1 MKLEELLGKRLVF
14 VDGGMG
20 TMLQA
25 AGLTGGEAPERWN
38 LTHPETVAEV
48 HRAYLAAGCDIVT
61 ANTFGATGARFGAEL
76 QKVIQA
82 GVKLARQGVEE
93 AGHGFAAFDMGP
105 TGKLLAPYGELPF
118 QEAVSL
124 YRQAA
129 AWGAEAGADLII
141 IETMGDPYEMKA
153 AVLGARE
160 ACDLPILA
168 TMMADV
174 NGRLLTG
181 GTVETMAVLLD
192 GLGVTALGLN
202 CGLGGPEMLPL
213 LRRIRRV
220 TERPLLCSPN
230 AGLPRMEGGRT
241 VFPAGPEAFAQAQ
254 RELAQAGAWLLGGC
268 CGTTPEHIRAMVAAC
283 REVAPAPVPPVTET
297 WISSGSE
304 AVCLDHGPVVIGE
317 RINPT
322 GKKRM
327 QEALRTGDVNYLLKE
342 AVNQSA
348 AGAAV
353 LDVNVGLGGVDEA
366 AWMERAVSAIQGV
379 CTCPLQLDTAD
390 PEALARGLRAYNGKA
405 LINSV
410 SGKQEV
416 MDQVF
421 PLAKRYG
428 STVVALLLDEEG
440 IPDTAEGRV
449 AIARRIM
456 AEAARYGIAKRDLVM
471 DALTMTVST
480 GERNALVTLETLRRC
495 REELGV
501 RTILGVSNISF
512 GLPCRPYLNTTF
524 LTMAMYA
531 GLDLAIMNPSSEE
544 MMAAVYAYN
553 VLTNRD
559 AQSMQYIERYANRVP
574 ASTALKQ
581 AAQAAPTAASSDGS
595 AEISGPYAALI
606 KAVEKGLKGDAAAQ
620 TRALLAEKQPL
631 EVVDEAL
638 IPALDIVGAKYEKGT
653 LFLPQLLQAASAAQ
667 SAFEEIKTAIAQKGE
682 GSASKGR
689 IVLATVK
696 GDVHDIGKNIVK
708 VILENYGFEVIDL
721 GRDVPVETVVD
732 TVREKD
738 VHLVGL
744 SALMTTTLKSMEE
757 TIAALHAAK
766 LDCKIMV
773 GGAVLTPEYAEKI
786 GADWYAKDAKRSAD
800 IAKEFFGV

>member
-141 IETMGDPYEMKA
+141 IETMGDSYEMKA

-230 AGLPRMEGGRT
+230 AGLPCMEGGRT

-428 STVVALLLDEEG
+428 GTVVALLLDEEG

-456 AEAARYGIAKRDLVM
+456 AEAAHYGIAKRDLVM

-501 RTILGVSNISF
+501 RTVLGVSNISF
-512 GLPCRPYLNTTF
+512 GLPQREKLAGPF
-524 LTMAMYA
+524 LTLALGA
-531 GLDLAIMNPSSEE
+531 GLDAAILNPLSEA
-544 MMAAVYAYN
+544 MM
-553 VLTNRD
+553 D
-559 AQSMQYIERYANRVP
+559 AW
-574 ASTALKQ
+574 Q
-581 AAQAAPTAASSDGS
+581 AALTLTGRDKGCRAYLERFAGAAPVKSGTQAAFSLEEAVRRGLRAEAERAARERLSEGEAPMD
-595 AEISGPYAALI
+595 L
-606 KAVEKGLKGDAAAQ
+606 VEK
-620 TRALLAEKQPL
+620 RLL
-631 EVVDEAL
+631 
-638 IPALDIVGAKYEKGT
+638 PALTQVGDGYEAGT
-653 LFLPQLLQAASAAQ
+653 LFLPQLLMSAEAAQ
-667 SAFEEIKTAIAQKGE
+667 GAFALVQQALGKKSTGMRRQ
-682 GSASKGR
+682 GR
-689 IVLATVK
+689 IALATVE
-696 GDVHDIGKNIVK
+696 GDIHDIGKNIVK
-708 VILENYGFEVIDL
+708 VLLESYGFEVLDL
-721 GRDVPVETVVD
+721 GKNVKPEQVLAA
-732 TVREKD
+732 VRAEKL
-738 VHLVGL
+738 HMVGL
-744 SALMTTTLKSMEE
+744 SALMTTTVPAMER
-757 TIAALHAAK
+757 TIALLRREAP
-766 LDCKIMV
+766 DCRVVV
-773 GGAVLTPEYAEKI
+773 GGAVLTPELAAAI
-786 GADWYAKDAKRSAD
+786 GAHAYARDAMDTVRFAREN
-800 IAKEFFGV
+800 A

>member
-283 REVAPAPVPPVTET
+283 REVTPAPVPPVTET

-304 AVCLDHGPVVIGE
+304 AVCLDHGPVIIGE

-428 STVVALLLDEEG
+428 GTVVALLLDEEG

-501 RTILGVSNISF
+501 RTVLGVSNISF
-512 GLPCRPYLNTTF
+512 GLPQREKLAGPF
-524 LTMAMYA
+524 LTLALGA
-531 GLDLAIMNPSSEE
+531 GLDAAILNPLSEA
-544 MMAAVYAYN
+544 MMDAWQAALTLTGRDKGCRAY
-553 VLTNRD
+553 L
-559 AQSMQYIERYANRVP
+559 ERFACAAPVK
-574 ASTALKQ
+574 SG
-581 AAQAAPTAASSDGS
+581 AQAAFSLEEAVRRGLRAEAERAARERLSEGEAPMD
-595 AEISGPYAALI
+595 L
-606 KAVEKGLKGDAAAQ
+606 VEK
-620 TRALLAEKQPL
+620 RLL
-631 EVVDEAL
+631 
-638 IPALDIVGAKYEKGT
+638 PALTQVGDGYEAGT
-653 LFLPQLLQAASAAQ
+653 LFLPQLLMSAEAAQ
-667 SAFEEIKTAIAQKGE
+667 GAFALVQQALGE
-682 GSASKGR
+682 KSTGMRRQGR
-689 IVLATVK
+689 IALATVE
-696 GDVHDIGKNIVK
+696 GDIHDIGKNIVK
-708 VILENYGFEVIDL
+708 VLLESYGFEVVDL
-721 GRDVPVETVVD
+721 GKN
-732 TVREKD
+732 VRPEQVLAAVQAEKL
-738 VHLVGL
+738 HMVGL
-744 SALMTTTLKSMEE
+744 SALMTTTVPAMER
-757 TIAALHAAK
+757 TIALLRREAP
-766 LDCKIMV
+766 DCRVVV
-773 GGAVLTPEYAEKI
+773 GGAVLTPELAAAI
-786 GADWYAKDAKRSAD
+786 GAHAYARDAMDTVRFAREN
-800 IAKEFFGV
+800 A

>member
-48 HRAYLAAGCDIVT
+48 HRTYLAAGCDIVT

-76 QKVIQA
+76 QKVIQV

-241 VFPAGPEAFAQAQ
+241 VFPAGPEAFARAQ

-283 REVAPAPVPPVTET
+283 REVTPAPVPPVTET
-297 WISSGSE
+297 WISSSSE

-428 STVVALLLDEEG
+428 GTVVALLLDEEG

-501 RTILGVSNISF
+501 RTVLGVSNISF
-512 GLPCRPYLNTTF
+512 GLPQREKLAGPF
-524 LTMAMYA
+524 LTLALGA
-531 GLDLAIMNPSSEE
+531 GLDAAILNPLSEA
-544 MMAAVYAYN
+544 MM
-553 VLTNRD
+553 D
-559 AQSMQYIERYANRVP
+559 AW
-574 ASTALKQ
+574 Q
-581 AAQAAPTAASSDGS
+581 AALTLTGRDKGCRAYLERFACAAPVKSGTQAAFSLEEAVRRGLRAEAERAARERLSEGEAPMD
-595 AEISGPYAALI
+595 L
-606 KAVEKGLKGDAAAQ
+606 VEK
-620 TRALLAEKQPL
+620 RLL
-631 EVVDEAL
+631 
-638 IPALDIVGAKYEKGT
+638 PALTQVGDGYEAGT
-653 LFLPQLLQAASAAQ
+653 LFLPQLLMSAEAAQ
-667 SAFEEIKTAIAQKGE
+667 GAFALVQQALGKKSTGMRRQ
-682 GSASKGR
+682 GR
-689 IVLATVK
+689 IALATVE
-696 GDVHDIGKNIVK
+696 GDIHDIGKNIVK
-708 VILENYGFEVIDL
+708 VLLESYGFEVLDL
-721 GRDVPVETVVD
+721 GKN
-732 TVREKD
+732 VRPEQVLAAVQAEKL
-738 VHLVGL
+738 HMVGL
-744 SALMTTTLKSMEE
+744 SALMTTTVPAMER
-757 TIAALHAAK
+757 TIALLRREAP
-766 LDCKIMV
+766 DCRVVV
-773 GGAVLTPEYAEKI
+773 GGAVLTPELAAAI
-786 GADWYAKDAKRSAD
+786 GAHAYARDAMDTVRFAREN
-800 IAKEFFGV
+800 A

>member
-283 REVAPAPVPPVTET
+283 REVTPAPVPPVTET

-428 STVVALLLDEEG
+428 GTVVALLLDEEG

-501 RTILGVSNISF
+501 RTVLGVSNISF
-512 GLPCRPYLNTTF
+512 GLPQREKLAGPF
-524 LTMAMYA
+524 LTLALGA
-531 GLDLAIMNPSSEE
+531 GLDAAILNPLSEA
-544 MMAAVYAYN
+544 MMDAWQAALTLTGRDKGCRAY
-553 VLTNRD
+553 L
-559 AQSMQYIERYANRVP
+559 ERFAGAAPVK
-574 ASTALKQ
+574 SG
-581 AAQAAPTAASSDGS
+581 AQAAFSLEEAVRRGLRAEAERAAQERL
-595 AEISGPYAALI
+595 AEGEAPMDL
-606 KAVEKGLKGDAAAQ
+606 VEK
-620 TRALLAEKQPL
+620 RLL
-631 EVVDEAL
+631 
-638 IPALDIVGAKYEKGT
+638 PALTQVGDGYEAGT
-653 LFLPQLLQAASAAQ
+653 LFLPQLLMSAEAAQ
-667 SAFEEIKTAIAQKGE
+667 GAFALVQQALGE
-682 GSASKGR
+682 KSTGMRRQGR
-689 IVLATVK
+689 IALATVE
-696 GDVHDIGKNIVK
+696 GDIHDIGKNIVK
-708 VILENYGFEVIDL
+708 VLLESYGFEVLDL
-721 GRDVPVETVVD
+721 GKN
-732 TVREKD
+732 VRPEQVLAAVQAEKL
-738 VHLVGL
+738 HMVGL
-744 SALMTTTLKSMEE
+744 SALMTTTVPAMER
-757 TIAALHAAK
+757 TIALLRREAP
-766 LDCKIMV
+766 DCRVVV
-773 GGAVLTPEYAEKI
+773 GGAVLTPELAAAI
-786 GADWYAKDAKRSAD
+786 GAHAYARDAMDTVRFAREN
-800 IAKEFFGV
+800 A

>member
-283 REVAPAPVPPVTET
+283 REVTPAPVPPVTET

-428 STVVALLLDEEG
+428 GTVVALLLDEEG

-501 RTILGVSNISF
+501 RTVLGVSNISF
-512 GLPCRPYLNTTF
+512 GLPQREKLAGPF
-524 LTMAMYA
+524 LTLALGA
-531 GLDLAIMNPSSEE
+531 GLDAAILNPLSEA
-544 MMAAVYAYN
+544 MMDAWQAALTLTGRDKGCRAY
-553 VLTNRD
+553 L
-559 AQSMQYIERYANRVP
+559 ERFAGAAPVK
-574 ASTALKQ
+574 SG
-581 AAQAAPTAASSDGS
+581 AQAAFSLEEAVRRGLRAEAERAARERLSEGEAPMD
-595 AEISGPYAALI
+595 L
-606 KAVEKGLKGDAAAQ
+606 VEK
-620 TRALLAEKQPL
+620 RLL
-631 EVVDEAL
+631 
-638 IPALDIVGAKYEKGT
+638 PALTQVGDGYEAGT
-653 LFLPQLLQAASAAQ
+653 LFLPQLLMSAEAAQ
-667 SAFEEIKTAIAQKGE
+667 GAFALVQQALGKKSTGMRRQ
-682 GSASKGR
+682 GR
-689 IVLATVK
+689 IALATVE
-696 GDVHDIGKNIVK
+696 GDIHDIGKNIVK
-708 VILENYGFEVIDL
+708 VLLESYGFEVLDL
-721 GRDVPVETVVD
+721 GKN
-732 TVREKD
+732 VRPEQVLAAVQAEKL
-738 VHLVGL
+738 HMVGL
-744 SALMTTTLKSMEE
+744 SALMTTTVPAMER
-757 TIAALHAAK
+757 TIALLRREAP
-766 LDCKIMV
+766 DCRVVV
-773 GGAVLTPEYAEKI
+773 GGAVLTPELAAAI
-786 GADWYAKDAKRSAD
+786 GAHAYARDAMDTVRFAREN
-800 IAKEFFGV
+800 A

>member
-38 LTHPETVAEV
+38 LTHPEAVAEV

-82 GVKLARQGVEE
+82 GVELARQGVEE

-230 AGLPRMEGGRT
+230 AGLPRMAGGRT

-283 REVAPAPVPPVTET
+283 REVTPAPVPPVTET

-428 STVVALLLDEEG
+428 GTVVALLLDEEG

-501 RTILGVSNISF
+501 RTVLGVSNISF
-512 GLPCRPYLNTTF
+512 GLPQREKLAGPF
-524 LTMAMYA
+524 LTLALGA
-531 GLDLAIMNPSSEE
+531 GLDAAILNPLSEA
-544 MMAAVYAYN
+544 MMDAWQAALTLTGRDKGCRAY
-553 VLTNRD
+553 L
-559 AQSMQYIERYANRVP
+559 ERFAGAAPVK
-574 ASTALKQ
+574 SG
-581 AAQAAPTAASSDGS
+581 AQAAFSLEEAVRRGLRAEAERAARERLSEGEAPMD
-595 AEISGPYAALI
+595 L
-606 KAVEKGLKGDAAAQ
+606 VEK
-620 TRALLAEKQPL
+620 RLL
-631 EVVDEAL
+631 
-638 IPALDIVGAKYEKGT
+638 PALTQVGDGYEAGT
-653 LFLPQLLQAASAAQ
+653 LFLPQLLMSAEAAQ
-667 SAFEEIKTAIAQKGE
+667 GAFALVQQALGKKSTGMRRQ
-682 GSASKGR
+682 GR
-689 IVLATVK
+689 IALATVE
-696 GDVHDIGKNIVK
+696 GDIHDIGKNIVK
-708 VILENYGFEVIDL
+708 VLLESYGFEVVDL
-721 GRDVPVETVVD
+721 GKNVKPEQVLAAVQA
-732 TVREKD
+732 EKL
-738 VHLVGL
+738 HMVGL
-744 SALMTTTLKSMEE
+744 SALMTTTVPAMER
-757 TIAALHAAK
+757 TIALLRREAP
-766 LDCKIMV
+766 DCRVVV
-773 GGAVLTPEYAEKI
+773 GGAVLTPELAAAI
-786 GADWYAKDAKRSAD
+786 GAHAYARDAMDTVRFAREN
-800 IAKEFFGV
+800 A

>member
-25 AGLTGGEAPERWN
+25 TGLTGGEAPERWN

-82 GVKLARQGVEE
+82 GVELARQGVEE

-283 REVAPAPVPPVTET
+283 REVTPAPVPPVTET

-327 QEALRTGDVNYLLKE
+327 QEALRTGDENYLLKE

-428 STVVALLLDEEG
+428 GTVVALLLDEEG

-501 RTILGVSNISF
+501 RTVLGVSNISF
-512 GLPCRPYLNTTF
+512 GLPQREKLAGPF
-524 LTMAMYA
+524 LTLALGA
-531 GLDLAIMNPSSEE
+531 GLDAAILNPLSEA
-544 MMAAVYAYN
+544 MMDAWQAALTLTGRDKGCRAY
-553 VLTNRD
+553 L
-559 AQSMQYIERYANRVP
+559 ERFAGAAPVK
-574 ASTALKQ
+574 SG
-581 AAQAAPTAASSDGS
+581 AQAAFSLEEAVRRGLRAEAERAARERLSEGEAPMD
-595 AEISGPYAALI
+595 L
-606 KAVEKGLKGDAAAQ
+606 VEK
-620 TRALLAEKQPL
+620 RLL
-631 EVVDEAL
+631 
-638 IPALDIVGAKYEKGT
+638 PALTQVGDGYEAGT
-653 LFLPQLLQAASAAQ
+653 LFLPQLLMSAEAAQ
-667 SAFEEIKTAIAQKGE
+667 GAFALVQQALGE
-682 GSASKGR
+682 KSTGMRRQGR
-689 IVLATVK
+689 IALATVE
-696 GDVHDIGKNIVK
+696 GDIHDIGKNIVK
-708 VILENYGFEVIDL
+708 VLLESHGFEVLDL
-721 GRDVPVETVVD
+721 GKN
-732 TVREKD
+732 VRPEQVLAAVQAEKL
-738 VHLVGL
+738 HMVGL
-744 SALMTTTLKSMEE
+744 SALMTTTVPAMER
-757 TIAALHAAK
+757 TIALLRREAP
-766 LDCKIMV
+766 DCRVVV
-773 GGAVLTPEYAEKI
+773 GGAVLTPELAAAI
-786 GADWYAKDAKRSAD
+786 GAHAYARDAMDTVRFAREN
-800 IAKEFFGV
+800 A

>member
-283 REVAPAPVPPVTET
+283 REVTPAPAPPVTET

-428 STVVALLLDEEG
+428 GTVVALLLDEEG

-501 RTILGVSNISF
+501 RTVLGVSNISF
-512 GLPCRPYLNTTF
+512 GLPQREKLAGPF
-524 LTMAMYA
+524 LTLALGA
-531 GLDLAIMNPSSEE
+531 GLDAAILNPLSEA
-544 MMAAVYAYN
+544 MM
-553 VLTNRD
+553 D
-559 AQSMQYIERYANRVP
+559 AW
-574 ASTALKQ
+574 Q
-581 AAQAAPTAASSDGS
+581 AALTLTGRDKGCRAYLERFAGAAPVKSGTQAAFSLEEAVRRGLRAEAERAARERLSEGEAPMD
-595 AEISGPYAALI
+595 L
-606 KAVEKGLKGDAAAQ
+606 VEK
-620 TRALLAEKQPL
+620 RLL
-631 EVVDEAL
+631 
-638 IPALDIVGAKYEKGT
+638 PALTQVGDGYEAGT
-653 LFLPQLLQAASAAQ
+653 LFLPQLLMSAEAAQ
-667 SAFEEIKTAIAQKGE
+667 GAFALVQQALGKKSTGMRRQ
-682 GSASKGR
+682 GR
-689 IVLATVK
+689 IALATVE
-696 GDVHDIGKNIVK
+696 GDIHDIGKNIVK
-708 VILENYGFEVIDL
+708 VLLESYGFEVLDL
-721 GRDVPVETVVD
+721 GKNVKPEQVLAAVQA
-732 TVREKD
+732 EKL
-738 VHLVGL
+738 HMVGL
-744 SALMTTTLKSMEE
+744 SALMTTTVPAMER
-757 TIAALHAAK
+757 TIALLRREAP
-766 LDCKIMV
+766 DCRVVV
-773 GGAVLTPEYAEKI
+773 GGAVLTPELAAAI
-786 GADWYAKDAKRSAD
+786 GAHAYARDAMDTVRFAREN
-800 IAKEFFGV
+800 A

>member
-93 AGHGFAAFDMGP
+93 AGHGFAAFDMGL

-283 REVAPAPVPPVTET
+283 REVTPAPVPPVTET

-304 AVCLDHGPVVIGE
+304 AVCLDHGPVIIGE

-428 STVVALLLDEEG
+428 GTVVALLLDEEG

-501 RTILGVSNISF
+501 RTVLGVSNISF
-512 GLPCRPYLNTTF
+512 GLPQREKLAGPF
-524 LTMAMYA
+524 LTLALGA
-531 GLDLAIMNPSSEE
+531 GLDAAILNPLSEA
-544 MMAAVYAYN
+544 MMDAWQAALTLTGRDKGCRAY
-553 VLTNRD
+553 L
-559 AQSMQYIERYANRVP
+559 ERFACAAPVK
-574 ASTALKQ
+574 SG
-581 AAQAAPTAASSDGS
+581 AQAAFSLEEAVRRGLRAEAERAARERLSEGEAPMD
-595 AEISGPYAALI
+595 L
-606 KAVEKGLKGDAAAQ
+606 VEK
-620 TRALLAEKQPL
+620 RLL
-631 EVVDEAL
+631 
-638 IPALDIVGAKYEKGT
+638 PALTQVGDGYEAGT
-653 LFLPQLLQAASAAQ
+653 LFLPQLLMSAEAAQ
-667 SAFEEIKTAIAQKGE
+667 GAFALVQQALGE
-682 GSASKGR
+682 KSTGMRRQGR
-689 IVLATVK
+689 IALATVE
-696 GDVHDIGKNIVK
+696 GDIHDIGKNIVK
-708 VILENYGFEVIDL
+708 VLLESYGFEVVDL
-721 GRDVPVETVVD
+721 GKN
-732 TVREKD
+732 VRPEQVLAAVQAEKL
-738 VHLVGL
+738 HMVGL
-744 SALMTTTLKSMEE
+744 SALMTTTVPAMER
-757 TIAALHAAK
+757 TIALLRREAP
-766 LDCKIMV
+766 DCRVVV
-773 GGAVLTPEYAEKI
+773 GGAVLTPELAAAI
-786 GADWYAKDAKRSAD
+786 GAHAYARDAMDTVRFAREN
-800 IAKEFFGV
+800 A

>member
-82 GVKLARQGVEE
+82 GVELARQGVEE
-93 AGHGFAAFDMGP
+93 AGHGVAAFDMGP

-283 REVAPAPVPPVTET
+283 REVTPAPVPPVTET

-428 STVVALLLDEEG
+428 GTVVALLLDEEG

-501 RTILGVSNISF
+501 RTVLGVSNISF
-512 GLPCRPYLNTTF
+512 GLPQREKLAGPF
-524 LTMAMYA
+524 LTLALGA
-531 GLDLAIMNPSSEE
+531 GLDAAILNPLSEA
-544 MMAAVYAYN
+544 MMDAWQAA
-553 VLTNRD
+553 LTLTGRD
-559 AQSMQYIERYANRVP
+559 KGCREYLERFAGAAPVK
-574 ASTALKQ
+574 SG
-581 AAQAAPTAASSDGS
+581 AQAAFSLEEAVRRGLRAEAERAARERLSEGEAPMD
-595 AEISGPYAALI
+595 L
-606 KAVEKGLKGDAAAQ
+606 VEK
-620 TRALLAEKQPL
+620 RLL
-631 EVVDEAL
+631 
-638 IPALDIVGAKYEKGT
+638 PALTQVGDGYEAGT
-653 LFLPQLLQAASAAQ
+653 LFLPQLLMSAEAAQ
-667 SAFEEIKTAIAQKGE
+667 GAFALVQQALGE
-682 GSASKGR
+682 KSTGMRRQGR
-689 IVLATVK
+689 IALATVE
-696 GDVHDIGKNIVK
+696 GDIHDIGKNIVK
-708 VILENYGFEVIDL
+708 VLLESYGFEVLDL
-721 GRDVPVETVVD
+721 GKN
-732 TVREKD
+732 VRPEQVLAAVQAEKL
-738 VHLVGL
+738 HMVGL
-744 SALMTTTLKSMEE
+744 SALMTTTVPAMER
-757 TIAALHAAK
+757 TIAL
-766 LDCKIMV
+766 LRRETPDCRVVV
-773 GGAVLTPEYAEKI
+773 GGAVLTPELAAAI
-786 GADWYAKDAKRSAD
+786 GAHAYARDAMDTVRFAREN
-800 IAKEFFGV
+800 A

>member
-61 ANTFGATGARFGAEL
+61 ANTFGGTGARFGAEL

-82 GVKLARQGVEE
+82 GVELARQGVEE

-428 STVVALLLDEEG
+428 GTVIALLLDEEG

-501 RTILGVSNISF
+501 RTVLGVSNISF
-512 GLPCRPYLNTTF
+512 GLPQREKLAGPF
-524 LTMAMYA
+524 LTLALGA
-531 GLDLAIMNPSSEE
+531 GLDAAILNPLSEA
-544 MMAAVYAYN
+544 MMDAWQAALTLTGRDKGCRAYLERFAGAAP
-553 VLTNRD
+553 V
-559 AQSMQYIERYANRVP
+559 QSG
-574 ASTALKQ
+574 
-581 AAQAAPTAASSDGS
+581 AQAAFSLEEAVRRGLRAEAERAARERLSEGEAPMD
-595 AEISGPYAALI
+595 L
-606 KAVEKGLKGDAAAQ
+606 VEK
-620 TRALLAEKQPL
+620 RLL
-631 EVVDEAL
+631 
-638 IPALDIVGAKYEKGT
+638 PALTQVGDGYEAGT
-653 LFLPQLLQAASAAQ
+653 LFLPQLLMSAEAAQ
-667 SAFEEIKTAIAQKGE
+667 GAFALVQQALGE
-682 GSASKGR
+682 KSTGMRRQGR
-689 IVLATVK
+689 IALATVE
-696 GDVHDIGKNIVK
+696 GDIHDIGKNIVK
-708 VILENYGFEVIDL
+708 VLLESYGFEVLDL
-721 GRDVPVETVVD
+721 GKN
-732 TVREKD
+732 VRPEQVLAAVQAEKL
-738 VHLVGL
+738 HMVGL
-744 SALMTTTLKSMEE
+744 SALMTTTVPAMER
-757 TIAALHAAK
+757 TIALLRREAP
-766 LDCKIMV
+766 DCRVVV
-773 GGAVLTPEYAEKI
+773 GGAVLTPELAAAI
-786 GADWYAKDAKRSAD
+786 GAHAYARDAMDTVRFAREN
-800 IAKEFFGV
+800 A

>member
-153 AVLGARE
+153 AMLGARE

-283 REVAPAPVPPVTET
+283 REVPPAPVPPVTET

-327 QEALRTGDVNYLLKE
+327 QEALRAGDVNYLLKE

-428 STVVALLLDEEG
+428 GTVVALLLDEEG

-501 RTILGVSNISF
+501 RTVLGVSNISF
-512 GLPCRPYLNTTF
+512 GLPQREKLAGPF
-524 LTMAMYA
+524 LTLALGA
-531 GLDLAIMNPSSEE
+531 GLDAAILNPLSEA
-544 MMAAVYAYN
+544 MMDAWQAALILTGRDKGCRAY
-553 VLTNRD
+553 L
-559 AQSMQYIERYANRVP
+559 ERFTGAAPVK
-574 ASTALKQ
+574 SG
-581 AAQAAPTAASSDGS
+581 AQAAFSLEEAVRRGLRAEAERAARERL
-595 AEISGPYAALI
+595 AEGEAPMDL
-606 KAVEKGLKGDAAAQ
+606 VEK
-620 TRALLAEKQPL
+620 RLL
-631 EVVDEAL
+631 
-638 IPALDIVGAKYEKGT
+638 PALTQVGDGYEAGT
-653 LFLPQLLQAASAAQ
+653 LFLPQLLMSAEAAQ
-667 SAFEEIKTAIAQKGE
+667 GAFALVQQALGE
-682 GSASKGR
+682 KSTGMRRQGR
-689 IVLATVK
+689 IALATVE
-696 GDVHDIGKNIVK
+696 GDIHDIGKNIVK
-708 VILENYGFEVIDL
+708 VLLESYGFEVLDL
-721 GRDVPVETVVD
+721 GKN
-732 TVREKD
+732 VRPEQVLAAVRAEKL
-738 VHLVGL
+738 HMVGL
-744 SALMTTTLKSMEE
+744 SALMTTTVPAMER
-757 TIAALHAAK
+757 TIALLRREAP
-766 LDCKIMV
+766 DCRVVV
-773 GGAVLTPEYAEKI
+773 GGAVLTPELAAAI
-786 GADWYAKDAKRSAD
+786 GAHAYARDAMDTVRFAREN
-800 IAKEFFGV
+800 A

>member
-82 GVKLARQGVEE
+82 GVELARQGVEE

-129 AWGAEAGADLII
+129 AWGAEAGADLIL

-283 REVAPAPVPPVTET
+283 REVTPAPVPPVTET

-304 AVCLDHGPVVIGE
+304 AVCLDHGPVIIGE

-353 LDVNVGLGGVDEA
+353 LDVNVGLGGMDEA

-428 STVVALLLDEEG
+428 GTVVALLLDEEG

-501 RTILGVSNISF
+501 RTVLGVSNISF
-512 GLPCRPYLNTTF
+512 GLPQREKLAGPF
-524 LTMAMYA
+524 LTLALGA
-531 GLDLAIMNPSSEE
+531 GLDAAILNPLSEA
-544 MMAAVYAYN
+544 MM
-553 VLTNRD
+553 D
-559 AQSMQYIERYANRVP
+559 AW
-574 ASTALKQ
+574 Q
-581 AAQAAPTAASSDGS
+581 AALTLTGRDKGCRAYLERFAGAAPVKSGTQAAFSLEEAVRRGLRAEAERAARERLSEGEAPMD
-595 AEISGPYAALI
+595 L
-606 KAVEKGLKGDAAAQ
+606 VEK
-620 TRALLAEKQPL
+620 RLL
-631 EVVDEAL
+631 
-638 IPALDIVGAKYEKGT
+638 PALTQVGDGYEAGT
-653 LFLPQLLQAASAAQ
+653 LFLPQLLMSAEAAQ
-667 SAFEEIKTAIAQKGE
+667 GAFALVQQALGKKSTGMRRQ
-682 GSASKGR
+682 GR
-689 IVLATVK
+689 IALATVE
-696 GDVHDIGKNIVK
+696 GDIHDIGKNIVK
-708 VILENYGFEVIDL
+708 VLLESYGFEVLDL
-721 GRDVPVETVVD
+721 GKN
-732 TVREKD
+732 VRPEQVLAAVQAEKL
-738 VHLVGL
+738 HMVGL
-744 SALMTTTLKSMEE
+744 SALMTTTVPAMER
-757 TIAALHAAK
+757 TIALLRREAP
-766 LDCKIMV
+766 DCRVVV
-773 GGAVLTPEYAEKI
+773 GGAVLTPELAAAI
-786 GADWYAKDAKRSAD
+786 GAHAYARDAMDTVRFAREN
-800 IAKEFFGV
+800 A

>member
-76 QKVIQA
+76 QKVVQA
-82 GVKLARQGVEE
+82 GVELARQGVEE

-129 AWGAEAGADLII
+129 AWGAEAGANLII

-283 REVAPAPVPPVTET
+283 REVTPASVPPVTET

-428 STVVALLLDEEG
+428 GTVVALLLDEEG

-501 RTILGVSNISF
+501 RTVLGVSNISF
-512 GLPCRPYLNTTF
+512 GLPQREKLAGPF
-524 LTMAMYA
+524 LTLALGA
-531 GLDLAIMNPSSEE
+531 GLDAAILNPLSEA
-544 MMAAVYAYN
+544 MMDAWQAALTLTGRDKGCRAYLERFAGAAP
-553 VLTNRD
+553 V
-559 AQSMQYIERYANRVP
+559 QSG
-574 ASTALKQ
+574 
-581 AAQAAPTAASSDGS
+581 AQAAFSLEEAVRRGLRAEAERAARERLSEGEAPMD
-595 AEISGPYAALI
+595 L
-606 KAVEKGLKGDAAAQ
+606 VEK
-620 TRALLAEKQPL
+620 RLL
-631 EVVDEAL
+631 
-638 IPALDIVGAKYEKGT
+638 PALTQVGDGYEAGT
-653 LFLPQLLQAASAAQ
+653 LFLPQLLMSAEAAQ
-667 SAFEEIKTAIAQKGE
+667 GAFALVQQALGE
-682 GSASKGR
+682 KSTGMRRQGR
-689 IVLATVK
+689 IALATVE
-696 GDVHDIGKNIVK
+696 GDIHDIGKNIVK
-708 VILENYGFEVIDL
+708 VLLESYGFEVLDL
-721 GRDVPVETVVD
+721 GKNVKPEQVLAA
-732 TVREKD
+732 VRAEKL
-738 VHLVGL
+738 HMVGL
-744 SALMTTTLKSMEE
+744 SALMTTTVPAMER
-757 TIAALHAAK
+757 TIALLRREAP
-766 LDCKIMV
+766 DCRVVV
-773 GGAVLTPEYAEKI
+773 GGAVLTPELAAAI
-786 GADWYAKDAKRSAD
+786 GAHAYARDAMDTVRFAREN
-800 IAKEFFGV
+800 A

>member
-160 ACDLPILA
+160 ACELPILA
-168 TMMADV
+168 TMMSDV

-241 VFPAGPEAFAQAQ
+241 VFPAGPEAFARAQ

-283 REVAPAPVPPVTET
+283 REVTPAPVPPVTET

-428 STVVALLLDEEG
+428 GTVVALLLDEEG

-501 RTILGVSNISF
+501 RTVLGVSNISF
-512 GLPCRPYLNTTF
+512 GLPQREKLAGPF
-524 LTMAMYA
+524 LTLALGA
-531 GLDLAIMNPSSEE
+531 GLDAAILNPLSEA
-544 MMAAVYAYN
+544 MM
-553 VLTNRD
+553 D
-559 AQSMQYIERYANRVP
+559 AW
-574 ASTALKQ
+574 Q
-581 AAQAAPTAASSDGS
+581 AALTLTGRDKGCRAYLERFACAAPVKSGTQAAFSLEEAVRRGLRAEAERAAQERL
-595 AEISGPYAALI
+595 AEGEAPMDL
-606 KAVEKGLKGDAAAQ
+606 VEK
-620 TRALLAEKQPL
+620 RLL
-631 EVVDEAL
+631 
-638 IPALDIVGAKYEKGT
+638 PALTQVGDGYEAGT
-653 LFLPQLLQAASAAQ
+653 LFLPQLLMSAEAAQ
-667 SAFEEIKTAIAQKGE
+667 GAFALVQQALGE
-682 GSASKGR
+682 KSTGMRRQGR
-689 IVLATVK
+689 IALATVE
-696 GDVHDIGKNIVK
+696 GDIHDIGKNIVK
-708 VILENYGFEVIDL
+708 VLLESYGFEVLDL
-721 GRDVPVETVVD
+721 GKN
-732 TVREKD
+732 VRPEQVLAAVRAEKL
-738 VHLVGL
+738 HMVGL
-744 SALMTTTLKSMEE
+744 SALMTTTVPAMER
-757 TIAALHAAK
+757 TIALLRREAP
-766 LDCKIMV
+766 DCRVVV
-773 GGAVLTPEYAEKI
+773 GGAVLTPELAAAI
-786 GADWYAKDAKRSAD
+786 GAHAYARDAMDTVRFAREN
-800 IAKEFFGV
+800 A

>member
-82 GVKLARQGVEE
+82 GVKLTRQGVEE

-283 REVAPAPVPPVTET
+283 REVTPAPVPPVTET

-428 STVVALLLDEEG
+428 GTVVALLLDEEG

-501 RTILGVSNISF
+501 RTVLGVSNISF
-512 GLPCRPYLNTTF
+512 GLPQREKLAGPF
-524 LTMAMYA
+524 LTLALGA
-531 GLDLAIMNPSSEE
+531 GLDAAILNPLSEA
-544 MMAAVYAYN
+544 MMDAWQAALTLTGRDKGCRAY
-553 VLTNRD
+553 L
-559 AQSMQYIERYANRVP
+559 ERFAGAAPVK
-574 ASTALKQ
+574 SG
-581 AAQAAPTAASSDGS
+581 AQAAFSLEEAVRRGLRAEAERAARERLSEGESPMD
-595 AEISGPYAALI
+595 
-606 KAVEKGLKGDAAAQ
+606 
-620 TRALLAEKQPL
+620 LAEKRL
-631 EVVDEAL
+631 L
-638 IPALDIVGAKYEKGT
+638 PALTQVGDGYEAGT
-653 LFLPQLLQAASAAQ
+653 LFLPQLLMSAEAAQ
-667 SAFEEIKTAIAQKGE
+667 GAFALVQQALGE
-682 GSASKGR
+682 KSTGMRRQGR
-689 IVLATVK
+689 IALATVE
-696 GDVHDIGKNIVK
+696 GDIHDIGKNIVK
-708 VILENYGFEVIDL
+708 VLLESYGFEVLDL
-721 GRDVPVETVVD
+721 GKN
-732 TVREKD
+732 VRPEQVLAAVQAEKL
-738 VHLVGL
+738 HMVGL
-744 SALMTTTLKSMEE
+744 SALMTTTVPAMER
-757 TIAALHAAK
+757 TIALLRREAP
-766 LDCKIMV
+766 DCRVVV
-773 GGAVLTPEYAEKI
+773 GGAVLTPELAAAI
-786 GADWYAKDAKRSAD
+786 GAHAYARDAMDTVRFAREN
-800 IAKEFFGV
+800 A

>member
-283 REVAPAPVPPVTET
+283 REVTPAPVPPVTET

-428 STVVALLLDEEG
+428 GTVVALLLDEEG

-501 RTILGVSNISF
+501 RTVLGVSNISF
-512 GLPCRPYLNTTF
+512 GLPQREKLAGPF
-524 LTMAMYA
+524 LTLALGA
-531 GLDLAIMNPSSEE
+531 GLDAAILNPLSEA
-544 MMAAVYAYN
+544 MMDAWQAALTLTGRDKGCRAYLERFACAAP
-553 VLTNRD
+553 V
-559 AQSMQYIERYANRVP
+559 QSG
-574 ASTALKQ
+574 
-581 AAQAAPTAASSDGS
+581 AQAAFSLEEAVRRGLRAEAERAARERLSEGEAPMD
-595 AEISGPYAALI
+595 L
-606 KAVEKGLKGDAAAQ
+606 VEK
-620 TRALLAEKQPL
+620 RLL
-631 EVVDEAL
+631 
-638 IPALDIVGAKYEKGT
+638 PALTQVGDGYEAGT
-653 LFLPQLLQAASAAQ
+653 LFLPQLLMSAEAAQ
-667 SAFEEIKTAIAQKGE
+667 GAFALVQQALGE
-682 GSASKGR
+682 KSTGMRRQGR
-689 IVLATVK
+689 IALATVE
-696 GDVHDIGKNIVK
+696 GDIHDIGKNIVK
-708 VILENYGFEVIDL
+708 VLLESYGFEVLDL
-721 GRDVPVETVVD
+721 GKN
-732 TVREKD
+732 VRPEQVLAAVQAEKL
-738 VHLVGL
+738 HMVGL
-744 SALMTTTLKSMEE
+744 SALMTTTVPAMER
-757 TIAALHAAK
+757 TIALLRREAP
-766 LDCKIMV
+766 DCRVVV
-773 GGAVLTPEYAEKI
+773 GGAVLTPELAAAI
-786 GADWYAKDAKRSAD
+786 GAHAYARDAMDTVRFAREN
-800 IAKEFFGV
+800 A

>member
-283 REVAPAPVPPVTET
+283 REVTPAPVPPVTET

-304 AVCLDHGPVVIGE
+304 AVCLDHGPVIIGE

-327 QEALRTGDVNYLLKE
+327 QEALRTGNVNYLLKE

-428 STVVALLLDEEG
+428 GTVVALLLDEEG

-501 RTILGVSNISF
+501 RTVLGVSNISF
-512 GLPCRPYLNTTF
+512 GLPQREKLAGPF
-524 LTMAMYA
+524 LTLALGA
-531 GLDLAIMNPSSEE
+531 GLDAAILNPLSEA
-544 MMAAVYAYN
+544 MMDAWQAALTLTGRDKGCRAY
-553 VLTNRD
+553 L
-559 AQSMQYIERYANRVP
+559 ERFAGAAPVK
-574 ASTALKQ
+574 SG
-581 AAQAAPTAASSDGS
+581 AQAAFSLEEAVRRGLRAEAERAARERLSEGEAPMD
-595 AEISGPYAALI
+595 L
-606 KAVEKGLKGDAAAQ
+606 VEK
-620 TRALLAEKQPL
+620 RLL
-631 EVVDEAL
+631 
-638 IPALDIVGAKYEKGT
+638 PALTQVGDGYEAGT
-653 LFLPQLLQAASAAQ
+653 LFLPQLLMSAEAAQ
-667 SAFEEIKTAIAQKGE
+667 GAFALVQQALGE
-682 GSASKGR
+682 KSTGMRRQGR
-689 IVLATVK
+689 IALATVE
-696 GDVHDIGKNIVK
+696 GDIHDIGKNIVK
-708 VILENYGFEVIDL
+708 VLLESYGFEVVDL
-721 GRDVPVETVVD
+721 GKNVKPEQVLAAVQA
-732 TVREKD
+732 EKL
-738 VHLVGL
+738 HMVGL
-744 SALMTTTLKSMEE
+744 SALMTTTVPAMER
-757 TIAALHAAK
+757 TIALLRREAP
-766 LDCKIMV
+766 DCRVVV
-773 GGAVLTPEYAEKI
+773 GGAVLTPELAAAI
-786 GADWYAKDAKRSAD
+786 GAHAYARDAMDTVRFAREN
-800 IAKEFFGV
+800 A

>member
-82 GVKLARQGVEE
+82 GVELARQGVEE

-268 CGTTPEHIRAMVAAC
+268 CGTTPEHIRAMVAVC

-304 AVCLDHGPVVIGE
+304 AVCLDDGPVIIGE

-428 STVVALLLDEEG
+428 GTVVALLLDEEG

-501 RTILGVSNISF
+501 RTVLGVSNISF
-512 GLPCRPYLNTTF
+512 GLPQREKLAGPF
-524 LTMAMYA
+524 LTLALGA
-531 GLDLAIMNPSSEE
+531 GLDAAILNPLSEA
-544 MMAAVYAYN
+544 MMDAWQAALTLTGRDKGCRAY
-553 VLTNRD
+553 L
-559 AQSMQYIERYANRVP
+559 ERFACAAPVK
-574 ASTALKQ
+574 SG
-581 AAQAAPTAASSDGS
+581 AQAAFSLEEAVRRGLRAEAERAARERL
-595 AEISGPYAALI
+595 AEGEAPMDV
-606 KAVEKGLKGDAAAQ
+606 VEK
-620 TRALLAEKQPL
+620 RLL
-631 EVVDEAL
+631 
-638 IPALDIVGAKYEKGT
+638 PALTQVGDGYEAGT
-653 LFLPQLLQAASAAQ
+653 LFLPQLLMSAEAAQ
-667 SAFEEIKTAIAQKGE
+667 GAFALVQQALGE
-682 GSASKGR
+682 KSTGMRRQGR
-689 IVLATVK
+689 IALATVE
-696 GDVHDIGKNIVK
+696 GDIHDIGKNIVK
-708 VILENYGFEVIDL
+708 VLLESYGFEVLDL
-721 GRDVPVETVVD
+721 GKN
-732 TVREKD
+732 VRPEQVLAAVQAEKL
-738 VHLVGL
+738 HMVGL
-744 SALMTTTLKSMEE
+744 SALMTTTVPAMER
-757 TIAALHAAK
+757 TIALLRREAP
-766 LDCKIMV
+766 DCRVVV
-773 GGAVLTPEYAEKI
+773 GGAVLTPELAAAI
-786 GADWYAKDAKRSAD
+786 GAHAYARDAMDTVRFAREN
-800 IAKEFFGV
+800 A

>member
-76 QKVIQA
+76 PKVIQA

-283 REVAPAPVPPVTET
+283 REVTPAPAPPVTET

-428 STVVALLLDEEG
+428 GTVVALLLDEEG

-501 RTILGVSNISF
+501 RTVLGVSNISF
-512 GLPCRPYLNTTF
+512 GLPQREKLAGPF
-524 LTMAMYA
+524 LTLALGA
-531 GLDLAIMNPSSEE
+531 GLDAAILNPLSEA
-544 MMAAVYAYN
+544 MMDAWQAALTLTGRDKGCRAY
-553 VLTNRD
+553 L
-559 AQSMQYIERYANRVP
+559 ERFAGAAPVK
-574 ASTALKQ
+574 SG
-581 AAQAAPTAASSDGS
+581 AQAAFSLEEAVRRGLRAEAERAARERLSEGEAPMD
-595 AEISGPYAALI
+595 L
-606 KAVEKGLKGDAAAQ
+606 VEK
-620 TRALLAEKQPL
+620 RLL
-631 EVVDEAL
+631 
-638 IPALDIVGAKYEKGT
+638 PALTQVGDGYEAGT
-653 LFLPQLLQAASAAQ
+653 LFLPQLLMSAEAAQ
-667 SAFEEIKTAIAQKGE
+667 GAFALVQQALGKKSTGMRRQ
-682 GSASKGR
+682 GR
-689 IVLATVK
+689 IALATVE
-696 GDVHDIGKNIVK
+696 GDIHDIGKNIVK
-708 VILENYGFEVIDL
+708 VLLESYGFEVLDL
-721 GRDVPVETVVD
+721 GKN
-732 TVREKD
+732 VRPEQVLAAVQAEKL
-738 VHLVGL
+738 HMVGL
-744 SALMTTTLKSMEE
+744 SALMTTTVPAMER
-757 TIAALHAAK
+757 TIALLRREAP
-766 LDCKIMV
+766 DCRVVV
-773 GGAVLTPEYAEKI
+773 GGAVLTPELAAAI
-786 GADWYAKDAKRSAD
+786 GAHAYARDAMDTVRFAREN
-800 IAKEFFGV
+800 A

>member
-241 VFPAGPEAFAQAQ
+241 VFPAGPEAFARAQ

-283 REVAPAPVPPVTET
+283 REVTPAPVSPVTET

-304 AVCLDHGPVVIGE
+304 AVCLDHGPVIIGE

-410 SGKQEV
+410 SAKQEV

-428 STVVALLLDEEG
+428 GTVVALLLDEEG

-501 RTILGVSNISF
+501 RTVLGVSNISF
-512 GLPCRPYLNTTF
+512 GLPQREKLAGPF
-524 LTMAMYA
+524 LTLALGA
-531 GLDLAIMNPSSEE
+531 GLDAAILNPLSEA
-544 MMAAVYAYN
+544 MMDAWQAALTLTGRDKGCRAY
-553 VLTNRD
+553 L
-559 AQSMQYIERYANRVP
+559 ERFAGAAPVK
-574 ASTALKQ
+574 SG
-581 AAQAAPTAASSDGS
+581 AQAAFSLEEAVRRGLRAEAECAARERL
-595 AEISGPYAALI
+595 AEGEAPMDL
-606 KAVEKGLKGDAAAQ
+606 VEK
-620 TRALLAEKQPL
+620 RLL
-631 EVVDEAL
+631 
-638 IPALDIVGAKYEKGT
+638 PALTQVGDGYEAGT
-653 LFLPQLLQAASAAQ
+653 LFLPQLLMSAEAAQ
-667 SAFEEIKTAIAQKGE
+667 GAFALVQQALGE
-682 GSASKGR
+682 KSTGMRRQGR
-689 IVLATVK
+689 IALATVE
-696 GDVHDIGKNIVK
+696 GDIHDIGKNIVK
-708 VILENYGFEVIDL
+708 VLLESYGFEVLDL
-721 GRDVPVETVVD
+721 GKN
-732 TVREKD
+732 VRPEQVLAAVQAEKL
-738 VHLVGL
+738 HMVGL
-744 SALMTTTLKSMEE
+744 SALMTTTVPAMER
-757 TIAALHAAK
+757 TIALLRREAP
-766 LDCKIMV
+766 DCRVVV
-773 GGAVLTPEYAEKI
+773 GGAVLTPELAAAI
-786 GADWYAKDAKRSAD
+786 GAHAYARDAMDTVRFAREN
-800 IAKEFFGV
+800 A

>member
-501 RTILGVSNISF
+501 RTVLGVSNISF
-512 GLPCRPYLNTTF
+512 GLPQREKLAGPF
-524 LTMAMYA
+524 LTLALGA
-531 GLDLAIMNPSSEE
+531 GLDAAILNPLSEA
-544 MMAAVYAYN
+544 MMDAWQAALTLTGRDKGCRAY
-553 VLTNRD
+553 L
-559 AQSMQYIERYANRVP
+559 ERFAGAAPVK
-574 ASTALKQ
+574 SG
-581 AAQAAPTAASSDGS
+581 AQAAFSLEEAVRRGLRAEAERAARERLSEGEAPMD
-595 AEISGPYAALI
+595 L
-606 KAVEKGLKGDAAAQ
+606 VEK
-620 TRALLAEKQPL
+620 RLL
-631 EVVDEAL
+631 
-638 IPALDIVGAKYEKGT
+638 PALTQVGDGYEAGT
-653 LFLPQLLQAASAAQ
+653 LFLPQLLMSAEAAQ
-667 SAFEEIKTAIAQKGE
+667 GAFALVQQALGE
-682 GSASKGR
+682 KSTGMRRQGR
-689 IVLATVK
+689 IALATVE
-696 GDVHDIGKNIVK
+696 GDIHDIGKNIVK
-708 VILENYGFEVIDL
+708 VLLESYGFEVVDL
-721 GRDVPVETVVD
+721 GKNVKPEQVLAAVQA
-732 TVREKD
+732 EKL
-738 VHLVGL
+738 HMVGL
-744 SALMTTTLKSMEE
+744 SALMTTTVPAMER
-757 TIAALHAAK
+757 TIALLRREAP
-766 LDCKIMV
+766 DCRVVV
-773 GGAVLTPEYAEKI
+773 GGAVLTPELAAAI
-786 GADWYAKDAKRSAD
+786 GAHAYARDAMDTVRFAREN
-800 IAKEFFGV
+800 A

>member
-1 MKLEELLGKRLVF
+1 MKLEELLGKRLIF

-230 AGLPRMEGGRT
+230 AGLPRMAGGRT
-241 VFPAGPEAFAQAQ
+241 VFPAGPEAFARAQ

-283 REVAPAPVPPVTET
+283 REVTPAPVPPVTET

-304 AVCLDHGPVVIGE
+304 AVCLDHGPVIIGE

-428 STVVALLLDEEG
+428 GTVVALLLDEEG

-501 RTILGVSNISF
+501 RTVLGVSNISF
-512 GLPCRPYLNTTF
+512 GLPQREKLAGPF
-524 LTMAMYA
+524 LTLALGA
-531 GLDLAIMNPSSEE
+531 GLDAAILNPLSEA
-544 MMAAVYAYN
+544 MMDAWQAALTLTGRDKGCRAY
-553 VLTNRD
+553 L
-559 AQSMQYIERYANRVP
+559 ERFAGAAPVK
-574 ASTALKQ
+574 SG
-581 AAQAAPTAASSDGS
+581 AQAAFSLEEAVRRGLRAEAERAARERL
-595 AEISGPYAALI
+595 AEGEAPMDL
-606 KAVEKGLKGDAAAQ
+606 VEK
-620 TRALLAEKQPL
+620 RLL
-631 EVVDEAL
+631 
-638 IPALDIVGAKYEKGT
+638 PALTQVGDGYEAGT
-653 LFLPQLLQAASAAQ
+653 LFLPQLLMSAEAAQ
-667 SAFEEIKTAIAQKGE
+667 GAFALVQQALGE
-682 GSASKGR
+682 KSTGMRRQGR
-689 IVLATVK
+689 IALATVE
-696 GDVHDIGKNIVK
+696 GDIHDIGKSIVK
-708 VILENYGFEVIDL
+708 VLLESYGFEVVDL
-721 GRDVPVETVVD
+721 GKNVKPEQVLAAVQA
-732 TVREKD
+732 EKL
-738 VHLVGL
+738 HMVGL
-744 SALMTTTLKSMEE
+744 SALMTTTVPAMER
-757 TIAALHAAK
+757 TIALLRREAP
-766 LDCKIMV
+766 DCRVVV
-773 GGAVLTPEYAEKI
+773 GGAVLTPELAAAI
-786 GADWYAKDAKRSAD
+786 GAHAYARDAMDTVRFAREN
-800 IAKEFFGV
+800 A

>member
-82 GVKLARQGVEE
+82 GVELARQGVEE

-153 AVLGARE
+153 AVLGVRE

-283 REVAPAPVPPVTET
+283 REVTPAPVPPVTET

-428 STVVALLLDEEG
+428 GTVVALLLDEEG

-501 RTILGVSNISF
+501 RTVLGVSNISF
-512 GLPCRPYLNTTF
+512 GLPQREKLAGPF
-524 LTMAMYA
+524 LTLALGA
-531 GLDLAIMNPSSEE
+531 GLDAAILNPLSEA
-544 MMAAVYAYN
+544 MM
-553 VLTNRD
+553 D
-559 AQSMQYIERYANRVP
+559 AW
-574 ASTALKQ
+574 Q
-581 AAQAAPTAASSDGS
+581 AALTLTGRDKGCRAYLERFAGAAPVKSGTQAAFSLEEAVRRGLRAEAERAARERLSEGEAPMD
-595 AEISGPYAALI
+595 L
-606 KAVEKGLKGDAAAQ
+606 VEK
-620 TRALLAEKQPL
+620 RLL
-631 EVVDEAL
+631 
-638 IPALDIVGAKYEKGT
+638 PALTQVGDGYEAGT
-653 LFLPQLLQAASAAQ
+653 LFLPQLLMSAEAAQ
-667 SAFEEIKTAIAQKGE
+667 GAFSLVQQALGE
-682 GSASKGR
+682 KSTGMRRQGR
-689 IVLATVK
+689 IALATVE
-696 GDVHDIGKNIVK
+696 GDIHDIGKNIVK
-708 VILENYGFEVIDL
+708 VLLESYGFEVLDL
-721 GRDVPVETVVD
+721 GKNVKPEQVLAA
-732 TVREKD
+732 VRAEKL
-738 VHLVGL
+738 HMVGL
-744 SALMTTTLKSMEE
+744 SALMTTTVPAMER
-757 TIAALHAAK
+757 TIALLRREAP
-766 LDCKIMV
+766 DCRVVV
-773 GGAVLTPEYAEKI
+773 GGAVLTPELAAAI
-786 GADWYAKDAKRSAD
+786 GAHAYARDAMD
-800 IAKEFFGV
+800 IVRFARENA

>member
-82 GVKLARQGVEE
+82 GVELARQGVEE

-428 STVVALLLDEEG
+428 GTVVALLLDEEG

-501 RTILGVSNISF
+501 RTVLGVSNISF
-512 GLPCRPYLNTTF
+512 GLPQREKLAGPF
-524 LTMAMYA
+524 LTLALGA
-531 GLDLAIMNPSSEE
+531 GLDAAILNPLSEA
-544 MMAAVYAYN
+544 MM
-553 VLTNRD
+553 D
-559 AQSMQYIERYANRVP
+559 AW
-574 ASTALKQ
+574 Q
-581 AAQAAPTAASSDGS
+581 AALTLTGRDKGCRAYLERFACAAPVKSGTQAAFSLEEAVRRGLRAEAERAARERLSEGEAPMD
-595 AEISGPYAALI
+595 L
-606 KAVEKGLKGDAAAQ
+606 VEK
-620 TRALLAEKQPL
+620 RLL
-631 EVVDEAL
+631 
-638 IPALDIVGAKYEKGT
+638 PALTQVGDGYEAGT
-653 LFLPQLLQAASAAQ
+653 LFLPQLLMSAEAAQ
-667 SAFEEIKTAIAQKGE
+667 GAFALVQQALGE
-682 GSASKGR
+682 KSTGMRRQGR
-689 IVLATVK
+689 IALATVE
-696 GDVHDIGKNIVK
+696 GDIHDIGKNIVK
-708 VILENYGFEVIDL
+708 VLLESYGFEVLDL
-721 GRDVPVETVVD
+721 GKNVKPEQVLAAVQA
-732 TVREKD
+732 EKL
-738 VHLVGL
+738 HMVGL
-744 SALMTTTLKSMEE
+744 SALMTTTVPAMER
-757 TIAALHAAK
+757 TIALLRREAP
-766 LDCKIMV
+766 DCRVVV
-773 GGAVLTPEYAEKI
+773 GGAVLTPELAAAI
-786 GADWYAKDAKRSAD
+786 GAHAYARDAMDTVRFAREN
-800 IAKEFFGV
+800 A

>member
-230 AGLPRMEGGRT
+230 AGLPRMAGGRT

-283 REVAPAPVPPVTET
+283 REVTPAPVPPVTET

-304 AVCLDHGPVVIGE
+304 AVCLDHGPVIIGE

-428 STVVALLLDEEG
+428 GTVVALLLDEEG

-501 RTILGVSNISF
+501 RTVLGVSNISF
-512 GLPCRPYLNTTF
+512 GLPQREKLAGPF
-524 LTMAMYA
+524 LTLALGA
-531 GLDLAIMNPSSEE
+531 GLDAAILNPLSEA
-544 MMAAVYAYN
+544 MMDAWQAALTLTGRDKGCRAY
-553 VLTNRD
+553 L
-559 AQSMQYIERYANRVP
+559 ERFACAAPVK
-574 ASTALKQ
+574 SG
-581 AAQAAPTAASSDGS
+581 AQAAFSLEEAVRRGLRAEAERAARERLSEGEAPMD
-595 AEISGPYAALI
+595 L
-606 KAVEKGLKGDAAAQ
+606 VEK
-620 TRALLAEKQPL
+620 RLL
-631 EVVDEAL
+631 
-638 IPALDIVGAKYEKGT
+638 PALTQVGDGYEAGT
-653 LFLPQLLQAASAAQ
+653 LFLPQLLMSAEAAQ
-667 SAFEEIKTAIAQKGE
+667 GAFALVQQALGE
-682 GSASKGR
+682 KSTGMRRQGR
-689 IVLATVK
+689 IALATVE
-696 GDVHDIGKNIVK
+696 GDIHDIGKNIVK
-708 VILENYGFEVIDL
+708 VLLESYGFEVVDL
-721 GRDVPVETVVD
+721 GKN
-732 TVREKD
+732 VRPEQVLAAVQAEKL
-738 VHLVGL
+738 HMVGL
-744 SALMTTTLKSMEE
+744 SALMTTTVPAMER
-757 TIAALHAAK
+757 TIALLRREAP
-766 LDCKIMV
+766 DCRVVV
-773 GGAVLTPEYAEKI
+773 GGAVLTPELAAAI
-786 GADWYAKDAKRSAD
+786 GAHAYARDAMDTVRFAREN
-800 IAKEFFGV
+800 A

>member
-82 GVKLARQGVEE
+82 GVELARQGVEE

-230 AGLPRMEGGRT
+230 AGLPRMAGGRT

-283 REVAPAPVPPVTET
+283 REVTPAPVPPVTET

-304 AVCLDHGPVVIGE
+304 AVCLDHGPVIIGE

-428 STVVALLLDEEG
+428 GTVVALLLDEEG

-501 RTILGVSNISF
+501 RTVLGVSNISF
-512 GLPCRPYLNTTF
+512 GLPQREKLAGPF
-524 LTMAMYA
+524 LTLALGA
-531 GLDLAIMNPSSEE
+531 GLDAAILNPLSEA
-544 MMAAVYAYN
+544 MMDAWQAALTLTGRDKGCRAY
-553 VLTNRD
+553 L
-559 AQSMQYIERYANRVP
+559 ERFACAAPVK
-574 ASTALKQ
+574 SG
-581 AAQAAPTAASSDGS
+581 AQAAFSLEEAVRRGLRAEAERAARERLSEGEAPMD
-595 AEISGPYAALI
+595 L
-606 KAVEKGLKGDAAAQ
+606 VEK
-620 TRALLAEKQPL
+620 RLL
-631 EVVDEAL
+631 
-638 IPALDIVGAKYEKGT
+638 PALTQVGDGYEAGT
-653 LFLPQLLQAASAAQ
+653 LFLPQLLMSAEAAQ
-667 SAFEEIKTAIAQKGE
+667 GAFALVQQALGE
-682 GSASKGR
+682 KSTGMRRQGR
-689 IVLATVK
+689 IALATVE
-696 GDVHDIGKNIVK
+696 GDIHDIGKNIVK
-708 VILENYGFEVIDL
+708 VLLESYGFEVVDL
-721 GRDVPVETVVD
+721 GKN
-732 TVREKD
+732 VRPEQVLAAVQAEKL
-738 VHLVGL
+738 HMVGL
-744 SALMTTTLKSMEE
+744 SALMTTTVPAMER
-757 TIAALHAAK
+757 TIALLRREAP
-766 LDCKIMV
+766 DCRVVV
-773 GGAVLTPEYAEKI
+773 GGAVLTPELAAAI
-786 GADWYAKDAKRSAD
+786 GAHAYARDAMDTVRFAREN
-800 IAKEFFGV
+800 A

>member
-82 GVKLARQGVEE
+82 GVELARQGVEE

-230 AGLPRMEGGRT
+230 AGLPRMAGGRT

-283 REVAPAPVPPVTET
+283 REVTPAPVPPVTET

-428 STVVALLLDEEG
+428 GTVVALLLDEEG

-501 RTILGVSNISF
+501 RTVLGVSNISF
-512 GLPCRPYLNTTF
+512 GLPQREKLAGPF
-524 LTMAMYA
+524 LTLALGA
-531 GLDLAIMNPSSEE
+531 GLDAAILNPLSEA
-544 MMAAVYAYN
+544 MMDAWQAALTLTGRDKGCRAY
-553 VLTNRD
+553 L
-559 AQSMQYIERYANRVP
+559 ERFAGAAPVK
-574 ASTALKQ
+574 SG
-581 AAQAAPTAASSDGS
+581 AQAAFSLEEAVRRGLRAEAERAARERLSEGEAPMD
-595 AEISGPYAALI
+595 L
-606 KAVEKGLKGDAAAQ
+606 VEK
-620 TRALLAEKQPL
+620 RLL
-631 EVVDEAL
+631 
-638 IPALDIVGAKYEKGT
+638 PALTQVGDGYEAGT
-653 LFLPQLLQAASAAQ
+653 LFLPQLLMSAEAAQ
-667 SAFEEIKTAIAQKGE
+667 GAFALVQQALGE
-682 GSASKGR
+682 KSTGMRRQGR
-689 IVLATVK
+689 IALATVE
-696 GDVHDIGKNIVK
+696 GDIHDIGKNIVK
-708 VILENYGFEVIDL
+708 VLLESYGFEVLDL
-721 GRDVPVETVVD
+721 GKNVKPEQVLAAVQA
-732 TVREKD
+732 EKL
-738 VHLVGL
+738 HMVGL
-744 SALMTTTLKSMEE
+744 SALMTTTVPAMER
-757 TIAALHAAK
+757 TIALLRREAP
-766 LDCKIMV
+766 DCRVVV
-773 GGAVLTPEYAEKI
+773 GGAVLTPELAAAI
-786 GADWYAKDAKRSAD
+786 GAHAYARDAMDTVRFAREN
-800 IAKEFFGV
+800 A

>member
-283 REVAPAPVPPVTET
+283 REVTPAPVPPVTET

-428 STVVALLLDEEG
+428 GTVVALLLDEEG

-501 RTILGVSNISF
+501 RTVLGVSNISF
-512 GLPCRPYLNTTF
+512 GLPQREKLAGPF
-524 LTMAMYA
+524 LTLALGA
-531 GLDLAIMNPSSEE
+531 GLDAAILNPLSEA
-544 MMAAVYAYN
+544 MMDAWQAALTLTGRDKGCRAY
-553 VLTNRD
+553 L
-559 AQSMQYIERYANRVP
+559 ERFAGAAPVK
-574 ASTALKQ
+574 SG
-581 AAQAAPTAASSDGS
+581 AQAAFSLEEAVRRGLRAEAERAARERLDAGE
-595 AEISGPYAALI
+595 APMDV
-606 KAVEKGLKGDAAAQ
+606 VEK
-620 TRALLAEKQPL
+620 RLL
-631 EVVDEAL
+631 
-638 IPALDIVGAKYEKGT
+638 PALTQVGDGYEAGT
-653 LFLPQLLQAASAAQ
+653 LFLPQLLMSAEAAQ
-667 SAFEEIKTAIAQKGE
+667 GAFALVQQALGE
-682 GSASKGR
+682 KSTGMRRQGR
-689 IVLATVK
+689 IALATVE
-696 GDVHDIGKNIVK
+696 GDIHDIGKNIVK
-708 VILENYGFEVIDL
+708 VLLESYGFEVLDL
-721 GRDVPVETVVD
+721 GKN
-732 TVREKD
+732 VRPEQVLAAVQAEKL
-738 VHLVGL
+738 HMVGL
-744 SALMTTTLKSMEE
+744 SALMTTTVPAMER
-757 TIAALHAAK
+757 TIALLRREAP
-766 LDCKIMV
+766 DCRVVV
-773 GGAVLTPEYAEKI
+773 GGAVLTPELAAAI
-786 GADWYAKDAKRSAD
+786 GAHAYARDAMDTVRFAREN
-800 IAKEFFGV
+800 A

>member
-82 GVKLARQGVEE
+82 GMKLARQGVEE

-105 TGKLLAPYGELPF
+105 TGKLLTPYGELPF

-283 REVAPAPVPPVTET
+283 REVTPAPVPPVTET

-428 STVVALLLDEEG
+428 GTVVALLLDEEG

-501 RTILGVSNISF
+501 RTVLGVSNISF
-512 GLPCRPYLNTTF
+512 GLPQREKLAGAF
-524 LTMAMYA
+524 LTLALGA
-531 GLDLAIMNPSSEE
+531 GLDAAILNPLSEA
-544 MMAAVYAYN
+544 MMDAWQAALTLTGRDKGCRAY
-553 VLTNRD
+553 L
-559 AQSMQYIERYANRVP
+559 ERFAGAAPVK
-574 ASTALKQ
+574 SG
-581 AAQAAPTAASSDGS
+581 AQAAFSLEEAVRRGLRAEAERAARERLSEGEAPMD
-595 AEISGPYAALI
+595 L
-606 KAVEKGLKGDAAAQ
+606 VEK
-620 TRALLAEKQPL
+620 RLL
-631 EVVDEAL
+631 
-638 IPALDIVGAKYEKGT
+638 PALTQVGDGYEAGT
-653 LFLPQLLQAASAAQ
+653 LFLPQLLMSAEAAQ
-667 SAFEEIKTAIAQKGE
+667 GAFALVQQALGE
-682 GSASKGR
+682 KSTGMRRQGR
-689 IVLATVK
+689 IALATVE
-696 GDVHDIGKNIVK
+696 GDIHDIGKNIVK
-708 VILENYGFEVIDL
+708 VLLESYGFEVLDL
-721 GRDVPVETVVD
+721 GKN
-732 TVREKD
+732 VRPEQVLAAVQAEKL
-738 VHLVGL
+738 HMVGL
-744 SALMTTTLKSMEE
+744 SALMTTTVPAMER
-757 TIAALHAAK
+757 TIALLRREAP
-766 LDCKIMV
+766 DCRVVV
-773 GGAVLTPEYAEKI
+773 GGAVLTPELAAAI
-786 GADWYAKDAKRSAD
+786 GAHAYARDAMDTVRFAREN
-800 IAKEFFGV
+800 A

>member
-254 RELAQAGAWLLGGC
+254 RELAQAGAWLLGAC

-283 REVAPAPVPPVTET
+283 REVTPAPVPPVTET

-428 STVVALLLDEEG
+428 GTVVALLLDEEG

-501 RTILGVSNISF
+501 RTVLGVSNISF
-512 GLPCRPYLNTTF
+512 GLPQREKLAGPF
-524 LTMAMYA
+524 LTLALGA
-531 GLDLAIMNPSSEE
+531 GLDAAILNPLSEA
-544 MMAAVYAYN
+544 MMDAWQAALTLTGRDKGCRAY
-553 VLTNRD
+553 L
-559 AQSMQYIERYANRVP
+559 ERFAGAAP
-574 ASTALKQ
+574 EKSG
-581 AAQAAPTAASSDGS
+581 AQAAFSLEEAVRRGLRAEAERAARERL
-595 AEISGPYAALI
+595 AEGEAPMDL
-606 KAVEKGLKGDAAAQ
+606 VEK
-620 TRALLAEKQPL
+620 RLL
-631 EVVDEAL
+631 
-638 IPALDIVGAKYEKGT
+638 PALTQVGDGYEAGT
-653 LFLPQLLQAASAAQ
+653 LFLPQLLMSAEAAQ
-667 SAFEEIKTAIAQKGE
+667 GAFALVQQALGE
-682 GSASKGR
+682 KSTGMRRQGR
-689 IVLATVK
+689 IALATVE
-696 GDVHDIGKNIVK
+696 GDIHDIGKNIVK
-708 VILENYGFEVIDL
+708 VLLESYGFEVLDL
-721 GRDVPVETVVD
+721 GKN
-732 TVREKD
+732 VRPEQVLAAVRAEKL
-738 VHLVGL
+738 HMVGL
-744 SALMTTTLKSMEE
+744 SALMTTTVPAMER
-757 TIAALHAAK
+757 TIALLRREAP
-766 LDCKIMV
+766 DCRVAV
-773 GGAVLTPEYAEKI
+773 GGAVLTPELAAAI
-786 GADWYAKDAKRSAD
+786 GAHAYARDAMDTVRFAREN
-800 IAKEFFGV
+800 A

>member
-82 GVKLARQGVEE
+82 GVELARQGVEK

-283 REVAPAPVPPVTET
+283 REMTPASVPPVTET

-428 STVVALLLDEEG
+428 GTVVALLLDEEG

-501 RTILGVSNISF
+501 RTVLGVSNISF
-512 GLPCRPYLNTTF
+512 GLPQREKLAGPF
-524 LTMAMYA
+524 LTLALGA
-531 GLDLAIMNPSSEE
+531 GLDAAILNPLSEA
-544 MMAAVYAYN
+544 MMDAWQAALTLTGRDKGCRAY
-553 VLTNRD
+553 L
-559 AQSMQYIERYANRVP
+559 ERFAGAAPVK
-574 ASTALKQ
+574 SG
-581 AAQAAPTAASSDGS
+581 AQAAFSLEEAVRRGLRAEAERAARERLSEGEAPMD
-595 AEISGPYAALI
+595 L
-606 KAVEKGLKGDAAAQ
+606 VEK
-620 TRALLAEKQPL
+620 RLL
-631 EVVDEAL
+631 
-638 IPALDIVGAKYEKGT
+638 PALTQVGDGYEAGT
-653 LFLPQLLQAASAAQ
+653 LFLPQLLMSAEAAQ
-667 SAFEEIKTAIAQKGE
+667 GAFALVQQALGKKSTGIRRQ
-682 GSASKGR
+682 GR
-689 IVLATVK
+689 IALATVE
-696 GDVHDIGKNIVK
+696 GDIHDIGKNIVK
-708 VILENYGFEVIDL
+708 VLLESYGFEVVDL
-721 GRDVPVETVVD
+721 GKNVKPEQVLAAVQA
-732 TVREKD
+732 EKL
-738 VHLVGL
+738 HMVGL
-744 SALMTTTLKSMEE
+744 SALMTTTVPAMER
-757 TIAALHAAK
+757 TIALLRREAP
-766 LDCKIMV
+766 DCRVVV
-773 GGAVLTPEYAEKI
+773 GGAVLTPELAAAI
-786 GADWYAKDAKRSAD
+786 GAHAYARDAMDTVRFAREN
-800 IAKEFFGV
+800 A

>member
-82 GVKLARQGVEE
+82 GVKLTRQGVEE

-129 AWGAEAGADLII
+129 AWGAAAGADLII

-254 RELAQAGAWLLGGC
+254 RELAQAGAWLPGGC

-283 REVAPAPVPPVTET
+283 REVTPAPVPPVTET

-428 STVVALLLDEEG
+428 GTVVALLLDEEG

-501 RTILGVSNISF
+501 RTVLGVSNISF
-512 GLPCRPYLNTTF
+512 GLPQREKLAGPF
-524 LTMAMYA
+524 LTLALGA
-531 GLDLAIMNPSSEE
+531 GLDAAILNPLSEA
-544 MMAAVYAYN
+544 MMDAWQAALTLTGRDKGCRAY
-553 VLTNRD
+553 L
-559 AQSMQYIERYANRVP
+559 ERFAGAAPVK
-574 ASTALKQ
+574 SG
-581 AAQAAPTAASSDGS
+581 AQAAFSLEEAVRRGLR
-595 AEISGPYAALI
+595 AESEGEAPR
-606 KAVEKGLKGDAAAQ
+606 D
-620 TRALLAEKQPL
+620 LAEKRL
-631 EVVDEAL
+631 L
-638 IPALDIVGAKYEKGT
+638 PALTQVGDGYEAGT
-653 LFLPQLLQAASAAQ
+653 LFLPQLLMSAEAAQ
-667 SAFEEIKTAIAQKGE
+667 GAFALVQQALGKKSTGIRRQ
-682 GSASKGR
+682 GR
-689 IVLATVK
+689 IALATVE
-696 GDVHDIGKNIVK
+696 GDIHDIGKNIVK
-708 VILENYGFEVIDL
+708 VLLESYGFEVLDL
-721 GRDVPVETVVD
+721 GKN
-732 TVREKD
+732 VRPEQVLAAVQAEKL
-738 VHLVGL
+738 HMVGL
-744 SALMTTTLKSMEE
+744 SALMTTTVPAMERS
-757 TIAALHAAK
+757 IALLRREAP
-766 LDCKIMV
+766 DCRVVV
-773 GGAVLTPEYAEKI
+773 GGAVLTPELAAAI
-786 GADWYAKDAKRSAD
+786 GAHAYARDAMDTVRFAREN
-800 IAKEFFGV
+800 A

>member
-283 REVAPAPVPPVTET
+283 REVTPAPDSPVTET

-353 LDVNVGLGGVDEA
+353 LDVNVGLGGVDEP

-428 STVVALLLDEEG
+428 GTVVALLLDEEG

-501 RTILGVSNISF
+501 RTVLGVSNISF
-512 GLPCRPYLNTTF
+512 GLPQREKLAGPF
-524 LTMAMYA
+524 LTLALGA
-531 GLDLAIMNPSSEE
+531 GLDAAILNPLSEA
-544 MMAAVYAYN
+544 MMDAWQAALTLTGRDKGCRAY
-553 VLTNRD
+553 L
-559 AQSMQYIERYANRVP
+559 ERFAGAAPVK
-574 ASTALKQ
+574 SG
-581 AAQAAPTAASSDGS
+581 AQAAFSLEEAVRRGLRAEAERAARERLSEGEAPID
-595 AEISGPYAALI
+595 L
-606 KAVEKGLKGDAAAQ
+606 VEK
-620 TRALLAEKQPL
+620 RLL
-631 EVVDEAL
+631 
-638 IPALDIVGAKYEKGT
+638 PALTQVGDGYEAGT
-653 LFLPQLLQAASAAQ
+653 LFLPQLLMSAEAAQ
-667 SAFEEIKTAIAQKGE
+667 GAFALVQQALGKKSTGMRRQ
-682 GSASKGR
+682 GR
-689 IVLATVK
+689 IALATVE
-696 GDVHDIGKNIVK
+696 GDIHDIGKNIVK
-708 VILENYGFEVIDL
+708 VLLESYGFEVLDL
-721 GRDVPVETVVD
+721 GKN
-732 TVREKD
+732 VRPEQVLAAVRAEKL
-738 VHLVGL
+738 HMVGL
-744 SALMTTTLKSMEE
+744 SALMTTTVPAMER
-757 TIAALHAAK
+757 TIALLRREAP
-766 LDCKIMV
+766 DCRVVV
-773 GGAVLTPEYAEKI
+773 GGAVLTPELAAAI
-786 GADWYAKDAKRSAD
+786 GAHAYARDAMDTVRFAREN
-800 IAKEFFGV
+800 A

>member
-82 GVKLARQGVEE
+82 GVELARQGVEE

-283 REVAPAPVPPVTET
+283 REVTPAPVPPVTET

-327 QEALRTGDVNYLLKE
+327 QEALRTGDENYLLKE

-428 STVVALLLDEEG
+428 GTVVALLLDEEG

-501 RTILGVSNISF
+501 RTVLGVSNISF
-512 GLPCRPYLNTTF
+512 GLPQREKLAGPF
-524 LTMAMYA
+524 LTLALGA
-531 GLDLAIMNPSSEE
+531 GLDAAILNPLSEA
-544 MMAAVYAYN
+544 MMDAWQAALTLTGRDKGCRAY
-553 VLTNRD
+553 L
-559 AQSMQYIERYANRVP
+559 ERFAGAAPVK
-574 ASTALKQ
+574 SG
-581 AAQAAPTAASSDGS
+581 AQAAFSLEEAVRRGLRAEAERAARERLSEGEAPMD
-595 AEISGPYAALI
+595 L
-606 KAVEKGLKGDAAAQ
+606 VEK
-620 TRALLAEKQPL
+620 RLL
-631 EVVDEAL
+631 
-638 IPALDIVGAKYEKGT
+638 PALTQVGDGYEAWT
-653 LFLPQLLQAASAAQ
+653 LFLPQLLMSAEAAQ
-667 SAFEEIKTAIAQKGE
+667 GAFALVQQALGE
-682 GSASKGR
+682 KRTGMRRQGR
-689 IVLATVK
+689 IALASVE
-696 GDVHDIGKNIVK
+696 GDIHDIGKNIVK
-708 VILENYGFEVIDL
+708 VLLESYGFEVLDL
-721 GRDVPVETVVD
+721 GKN
-732 TVREKD
+732 VRPEQVLAAVQAEKL
-738 VHLVGL
+738 HMVGL
-744 SALMTTTLKSMEE
+744 SALMTTTVPAMER
-757 TIAALHAAK
+757 TIALLRREAP
-766 LDCKIMV
+766 DCRVVV
-773 GGAVLTPEYAEKI
+773 GGAVLTPELAAAI
-786 GADWYAKDAKRSAD
+786 GAHAYARDAMDTVRFAREN
-800 IAKEFFGV
+800 A

>member
-283 REVAPAPVPPVTET
+283 REVTPAPVSPVTET

-304 AVCLDHGPVVIGE
+304 AVCLDHGPVIIGE

-428 STVVALLLDEEG
+428 GTVVALLLDEEG

-501 RTILGVSNISF
+501 RTVLGVSNISF
-512 GLPCRPYLNTTF
+512 GLPQREKLAGPF
-524 LTMAMYA
+524 LTLALGA
-531 GLDLAIMNPSSEE
+531 GLDAAILNPLSEA
-544 MMAAVYAYN
+544 MMDAWQAALTLTGRDKGCRAY
-553 VLTNRD
+553 L
-559 AQSMQYIERYANRVP
+559 ERFAGAAPVK
-574 ASTALKQ
+574 SG
-581 AAQAAPTAASSDGS
+581 AQAAFSLEEAVRRGLRAEAERAARERLSEGEAPMD
-595 AEISGPYAALI
+595 
-606 KAVEKGLKGDAAAQ
+606 
-620 TRALLAEKQPL
+620 LAEKRL
-631 EVVDEAL
+631 L
-638 IPALDIVGAKYEKGT
+638 PALTQVGDGYEAGT
-653 LFLPQLLQAASAAQ
+653 LFLPRLLMSAEAAQ
-667 SAFEEIKTAIAQKGE
+667 GAFALVQQALGE
-682 GSASKGR
+682 KSTGMRRQGR
-689 IVLATVK
+689 IALATVE
-696 GDVHDIGKNIVK
+696 GDIHDIGKNIVK
-708 VILENYGFEVIDL
+708 VLLESYGFEVLDL
-721 GRDVPVETVVD
+721 GKN
-732 TVREKD
+732 VRPEQVLAAVQAEKL
-738 VHLVGL
+738 HMVGL
-744 SALMTTTLKSMEE
+744 SALMTTTVPAMER
-757 TIAALHAAK
+757 TIALLRREAP
-766 LDCKIMV
+766 DCRVVV
-773 GGAVLTPEYAEKI
+773 GGAVLTPELAAAI
-786 GADWYAKDAKRSAD
+786 GAHAYARDAMDTVRFAREN
-800 IAKEFFGV
+800 A

>member
-230 AGLPRMEGGRT
+230 AGLPRMAGGRT

-283 REVAPAPVPPVTET
+283 REVTPAPVPPVTET

-304 AVCLDHGPVVIGE
+304 AVCLDHGPVIIGE

-428 STVVALLLDEEG
+428 GTVVALLLDEEG

-501 RTILGVSNISF
+501 RTVLGVSNISF
-512 GLPCRPYLNTTF
+512 GLPQREKLAGPF
-524 LTMAMYA
+524 LTLALGA
-531 GLDLAIMNPSSEE
+531 GLDAAILNPLSEA
-544 MMAAVYAYN
+544 MMDAWQAALTLTGRDKGCRAY
-553 VLTNRD
+553 L
-559 AQSMQYIERYANRVP
+559 ERFACAAPVK
-574 ASTALKQ
+574 SG
-581 AAQAAPTAASSDGS
+581 AQAAFSLEEAVRRGLRAEAERAARERLSEGEAPMD
-595 AEISGPYAALI
+595 L
-606 KAVEKGLKGDAAAQ
+606 VEK
-620 TRALLAEKQPL
+620 RLL
-631 EVVDEAL
+631 
-638 IPALDIVGAKYEKGT
+638 PALTQVGDGYEAGT
-653 LFLPQLLQAASAAQ
+653 LFLPQLLMSAEAAQ
-667 SAFEEIKTAIAQKGE
+667 GAFALVQQALGKKSTGMRRQ
-682 GSASKGR
+682 GR
-689 IVLATVK
+689 IALATVE
-696 GDVHDIGKNIVK
+696 GDIHDIGKNIVK
-708 VILENYGFEVIDL
+708 VLLESYGFEVVDL
-721 GRDVPVETVVD
+721 GKN
-732 TVREKD
+732 VRPEQVLAAVQAEKL
-738 VHLVGL
+738 HMVGL
-744 SALMTTTLKSMEE
+744 SALMTTTVPAMER
-757 TIAALHAAK
+757 TIALLRREAP
-766 LDCKIMV
+766 DCRVVV
-773 GGAVLTPEYAEKI
+773 GGAVLTPELAAAI
-786 GADWYAKDAKRSAD
+786 GAHAYARDAMDTVRFAREN
-800 IAKEFFGV
+800 A

>member
-82 GVKLARQGVEE
+82 GVELARQGVEE

-241 VFPAGPEAFAQAQ
+241 VFPAGPEAFARAQ

-268 CGTTPEHIRAMVAAC
+268 CGTTPEHVRAMVAAC
-283 REVAPAPVPPVTET
+283 REVTPAPVSPVTET

-304 AVCLDHGPVVIGE
+304 AVCLDHGPVIIGE

-428 STVVALLLDEEG
+428 GTVVALLLDEEG

-480 GERNALVTLETLRRC
+480 GERNALVTLETLWRC

-501 RTILGVSNISF
+501 RTVLGVSNISF
-512 GLPCRPYLNTTF
+512 GLPQREKLAGPF
-524 LTMAMYA
+524 LTLALGA
-531 GLDLAIMNPSSEE
+531 GLDAAILNPLSEA
-544 MMAAVYAYN
+544 MMDAWQAALTLTGRDKGCRAY
-553 VLTNRD
+553 L
-559 AQSMQYIERYANRVP
+559 ERFAGAAPVK
-574 ASTALKQ
+574 SG
-581 AAQAAPTAASSDGS
+581 AQAAFSLEEAVRRGLRAEAERAARERL
-595 AEISGPYAALI
+595 AEGEAPMDL
-606 KAVEKGLKGDAAAQ
+606 VEK
-620 TRALLAEKQPL
+620 RLL
-631 EVVDEAL
+631 
-638 IPALDIVGAKYEKGT
+638 PALTQVGDGYEAGT
-653 LFLPQLLQAASAAQ
+653 LFLPQLLMSAEAAQ
-667 SAFEEIKTAIAQKGE
+667 GAFALVQQALGE
-682 GSASKGR
+682 KSTGMRRQGR
-689 IVLATVK
+689 IALATVE
-696 GDVHDIGKNIVK
+696 GDIHDIGKNIVK
-708 VILENYGFEVIDL
+708 VLLESYGFEVLDL
-721 GRDVPVETVVD
+721 GKNVKPEQVLAAVQA
-732 TVREKD
+732 EKL
-738 VHLVGL
+738 HMVGL
-744 SALMTTTLKSMEE
+744 SALMTTTVPAMER
-757 TIAALHAAK
+757 TIALLRREAP
-766 LDCKIMV
+766 DCRVVV
-773 GGAVLTPEYAEKI
+773 GGAVLTPELAAAI
-786 GADWYAKDAKRSAD
+786 GAHAYARDAMDTVRFAREN
-800 IAKEFFGV
+800 A

>member
-25 AGLTGGEAPERWN
+25 AGLAGGEAPERWN

-82 GVKLARQGVEE
+82 GVELARQGVEE

-118 QEAVSL
+118 REAVSL

-160 ACDLPILA
+160 ACELPILA

-241 VFPAGPEAFAQAQ
+241 VFPAGPEAFARAQ

-283 REVAPAPVPPVTET
+283 REVTPAPVPPVTET

-304 AVCLDHGPVVIGE
+304 AVCLDHGPVIIGE

-428 STVVALLLDEEG
+428 GTVVALLLDEEG

-501 RTILGVSNISF
+501 RTVLGVSNISF
-512 GLPCRPYLNTTF
+512 GLPQREKLAGPF
-524 LTMAMYA
+524 LTLALGA
-531 GLDLAIMNPSSEE
+531 GLDAAILNPLSEA
-544 MMAAVYAYN
+544 MMVAWQAALTLTGRDKGCRAY
-553 VLTNRD
+553 L
-559 AQSMQYIERYANRVP
+559 ERFAGAAPVK
-574 ASTALKQ
+574 SG
-581 AAQAAPTAASSDGS
+581 AQAAFSLEEAVRRGLRAEAERAARERLSEGEAPMD
-595 AEISGPYAALI
+595 L
-606 KAVEKGLKGDAAAQ
+606 VEK
-620 TRALLAEKQPL
+620 RLL
-631 EVVDEAL
+631 
-638 IPALDIVGAKYEKGT
+638 PALTQVGDGYEAGT
-653 LFLPQLLQAASAAQ
+653 LFLPQLLMSAEAAQ
-667 SAFEEIKTAIAQKGE
+667 GAFALVQQALGE
-682 GSASKGR
+682 KSTGMRRQGR
-689 IVLATVK
+689 IALATVE
-696 GDVHDIGKNIVK
+696 GDIHDIGKNIVK
-708 VILENYGFEVIDL
+708 VLLESYGFEVLDL
-721 GRDVPVETVVD
+721 GKNVKPEQVLAAVQA
-732 TVREKD
+732 EKL
-738 VHLVGL
+738 HMVGL
-744 SALMTTTLKSMEE
+744 SALMTTTVPAMER
-757 TIAALHAAK
+757 TIALLRREAP
-766 LDCKIMV
+766 DCRVVV
-773 GGAVLTPEYAEKI
+773 GGAVLTPELAAAI
-786 GADWYAKDAKRSAD
+786 GAHAYARDAMDTVRFAREN
-800 IAKEFFGV
+800 A